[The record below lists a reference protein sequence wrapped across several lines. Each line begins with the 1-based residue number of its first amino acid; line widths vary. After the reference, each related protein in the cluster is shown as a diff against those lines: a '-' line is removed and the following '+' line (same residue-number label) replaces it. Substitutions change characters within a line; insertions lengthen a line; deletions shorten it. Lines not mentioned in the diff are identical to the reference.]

1 MADTDANAPETVVQ
15 ETPKNEAVNPPT
27 PPVEE
32 KKVDNSQLEE
42 LRKKAEQAE
51 MRANQLANKLQAKE
65 EAEAQAEAKKLEEQN
80 EYKTLF
86 EQEKAKR
93 EAIET
98 ERQEEARRKELSEAQ
113 ATLLAEYDDD
123 VKGLAEDA
131 GATLTDTS
139 DEAVAAYKERLDKF
153 QTRLGK
159 QKVQPN
165 NPGVE
170 TPTKEYSREELRV
183 ILNDPVKRDA
193 YYREKNGVTAQLMGQ
208 E

>member
-1 MADTDANAPETVVQ
+1 MSDTPDGETAKTEALENKTDAPV
-15 ETPKNEAVNPPT
+15 T

-32 KKVDNSQLEE
+32 KTTVDSSEVE
-42 LRKKAEQAE
+42 RLRKEKEQIE
-51 MRANQLANKLQAKE
+51 MERNQLRNKLQAEE
-65 EAEAQAEAKKLEEQN
+65 EAKAEAEAKKLEEQN

-93 EAIET
+93 EAIES
-98 ERQEEARRKELSEAQ
+98 ERQEEIRRKELSEAQ
-113 ATLLAEYDDD
+113 ATLLTEYDDD

-131 GATLTDTS
+131 GVTLTDTS
-139 DEAVAAYKERLDKF
+139 DEAVAAYKERLEKF

-165 NPGVE
+165 NPGAVI
-170 TPTKEYSREELRV
+170 PTKEYSREELRV
-183 ILNDPVKRDA
+183 ILNDPAKRDA
-193 YYREKNGVTAQLMGQ
+193 YYREKNGVTAQMMGQ

>member
-1 MADTDANAPETVVQ
+1 MSDTPDGETAKTEALENKTDAPV
-15 ETPKNEAVNPPT
+15 T

-32 KKVDNSQLEE
+32 KTTVDSSEVE
-42 LRKKAEQAE
+42 RLRKEKEQIE
-51 MRANQLANKLQAKE
+51 MERNQLRNKLQAEE
-65 EAEAQAEAKKLEEQN
+65 EAKAQAEAKKLEEQN

-113 ATLLAEYDDD
+113 ATLLTEYDDD

-131 GATLTDTS
+131 GVTLTDTS

-170 TPTKEYSREELRV
+170 GTKKEYSREELRV
-183 ILNDPVKRDA
+183 ILNDPAKRDA
-193 YYREKNGVTAQLMGQ
+193 YYKEQGGVTAAMMG